1 MLTLGFTVELI
12 QIGCIVPLWQVALV
26 GQAVL
31 QPLAGDHMRLF
42 WQRQLSQALVLVTND
57 DVRG

>member
-12 QIGCIVPLWQVALV
+12 QIGCILSLRQVALV

-42 WQRQLSQALVLVTND
+42 WQRQLSQTLVLVTND